1 MIERYTR
8 PIMKRIWSEK
18 SKFDTFLK
26 IEILNAEA
34 LEKIGLVSSQ
44 DLELIKTKA
53 TYNIKRIKEIE
64 LETKHDVIAF
74 TRNVSESLG
83 SEKRYIHYGLTS
95 TDVVDTANGYI
106 LKKANEVIKKEV
118 LSFLKILKNKAFE
131 YKNTYCIGRTHGI
144 HADITV
150 FGLKFALW
158 YDELSRNYKRFLKAC
173 EEIEVGKISGAVG
186 NYAFTELEVEK
197 YICVKLGLNTINIS
211 TQTLQRDRHAFY
223 LSTLVLLASSLE
235 KIALEIRHLQRTEVN
250 EVREPFSKNQK
261 GSSAMP
267 HKKNP
272 IVSENITGLTRVLRG
287 YMLSAYENIALWHER
302 DISHSSVERIILP
315 DATTLIDYMFNRYS
329 KVIEN
334 LVVYEE
340 NMINNIYKTN
350 GIIFSQRVLTKLI
363 DASVS
368 RENAYDLV
376 QTLANEA
383 YEKGLNFKDL
393 VKSNQYICS
402 LLDENAIDEM
412 FDMSFYSKKVDYI
425 YNNVFNNTK
434 RN

>member
-1 MIERYTR
+1 
-8 PIMKRIWSEK
+8 
-18 SKFDTFLK
+18 
-26 IEILNAEA
+26 
-34 LEKIGLVSSQ
+34 
-44 DLELIKTKA
+44 
-53 TYNIKRIKEIE
+53 
-64 LETKHDVIAF
+64 
-74 TRNVSESLG
+74 
-83 SEKRYIHYGLTS
+83 
-95 TDVVDTANGYI
+95 
-106 LKKANEVIKKEV
+106 
-118 LSFLKILKNKAFE
+118 
-131 YKNTYCIGRTHGI
+131 
-144 HADITV
+144 V

-158 YDELSRNYKRFLKAC
+158 YDELSRNYKRFLKAS

-197 YICVKLGLNTINIS
+197 YICEKLGVNTVNIS

>member
-8 PIMKRIWSEK
+8 PIMKKIWSEK
-18 SKFDTFLK
+18 GKFDTFLK
-26 IEILNAEA
+26 IEILNVEA
-34 LEKIGLVSSQ
+34 LEKIGVVSLQ
-44 DLELIKTKA
+44 DLNSIKTNA
-53 TYNIKRIKEIE
+53 AYSLKRIKEIE

-74 TRNVSESLG
+74 TRSVSESLG
-83 SEKRYIHYGLTS
+83 PEKRYIHYGLTS

-106 LKKANEVIKKEV
+106 LKKANEVIKKDV
-118 LSFLKILKNKAFE
+118 LSFLKVIKNKAFE
-131 YKNTYCIGRTHGI
+131 YKDTYCIGRTHGI

-158 YDELSRNYKRFLKAC
+158 YDELSRNYQRYLKAC

-186 NYAFTELEVEK
+186 NYAFTEIEIEK
-197 YICVKLGLNTINIS
+197 YICDRLDLKTVNIS

-272 IVSENITGLTRVLRG
+272 IVSENITGITRVLRG

-302 DISHSSVERIILP
+302 DITHSSVERIILP
-315 DATTLIDYMFNRYS
+315 GATTLIDYMFNRYS
-329 KVIEN
+329 SVIEN
-334 LVVYEE
+334 LVVYKE
-340 NMINNIYKTN
+340 NMINNIFKTN

-363 DASVS
+363 DANIS
-368 RENAYDLV
+368 REKAYDLV

-383 YEKGLNFKDL
+383 YENGLNFKDL
-393 VKSNQYICS
+393 VKDNKYICS
-402 LLDENAIDEM
+402 LLDENEIEAM
-412 FDMSFYSKKVDYI
+412 FDLSFYSRKVDYI
-425 YNNVFNNTK
+425 YNKVFNKTK

>member
-106 LKKANEVIKKEV
+106 LKKANEVIKKDV

-197 YICVKLGLNTINIS
+197 YICEKLGLNTVNIS